1 MNYGHSYDNDSSLWC
16 DQHATPRSS
25 CGCDHGPHR
34 LDQRIVN
41 GTWLDAQT
49 WPDVNYFVPGIWA
62 EGYTVFVGPPK
73 AGKSWL
79 ILDNLLA
86 VAAGQPALGHL
97 PTSTPTPVLY
107 FALEDGYRR
116 LQKRARMLRPG
127 QPIPGNL
134 HVITETDPALSI
146 KTHMEHYLE
155 TIPDLRI
162 IVIDTLAKVMEPARS
177 GETTYERDYRIGGT
191 LKQICADHP
200 DINLTVVHHN
210 RKTTSGDFVD
220 AVSGTNGVAGSADTI
235 ITLQRERFSDSGLL
249 SVTGRDIEENQYA
262 ISMHGGCQWTLDG
275 ETLDQAALAAE
286 QRRHNI
292 KTSNLAPDQ
301 QRIVDYV
308 NRAGAG
314 VRPADVADHLGWDVG
329 KTGLYMRRLV
339 DGGYIDKLGARG
351 MYGPR
356 Q

>member
-1 MNYGHSYDNDSSLWC
+1 MMYGADYDNDTSLWC
-16 DQHATPRSS
+16 DQHATPRTS

-34 LDQRIVN
+34 LNQRIVN

-79 ILDNLLA
+79 ILDTLLA

-146 KTHMEHYLE
+146 KAHMEHYLE

-162 IVIDTLAKVMEPARS
+162 IVIDTLAKVMEPART

-235 ITLQRERFSDSGLL
+235 ITLQRERFSDNGLL